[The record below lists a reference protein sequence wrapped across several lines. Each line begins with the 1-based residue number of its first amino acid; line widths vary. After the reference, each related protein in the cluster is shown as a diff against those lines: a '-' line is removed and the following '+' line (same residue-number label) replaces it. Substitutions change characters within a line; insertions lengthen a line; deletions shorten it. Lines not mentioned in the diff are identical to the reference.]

1 MIDMNKDDGGDLHDL
16 EGVDPLSVDVFRA
29 FKRIVRTNRQL
40 MLRMSAEGGGHPA
53 QAGCMWVLSRHEGIT
68 QTELGRMLHIAPATV
83 TTMLQRLERDGLVE
97 RWTDTDDQRVTRIR
111 LTDSGRDRADAMASA
126 HASYLDR
133 VLGPLPEVDRREL
146 ARLLNALAD
155 NVEKELER

>member
-1 MIDMNKDDGGDLHDL
+1 MIETDRDDSGAHEF
-16 EGVDPLSVDVFRA
+16 EGADPLSVDVFRA

-40 MLRMSAEGGGHPA
+40 MMRMSAEGGGHPA

-68 QTELGRMLHIAPATV
+68 QSELGRMLHIAPATV

-97 RWTDTDDQRVTRIR
+97 RWTDPDDQRLTRIR
-111 LTDSGRDRADAMASA
+111 LTESGRGRAGAMASA

-133 VLGPLPEVDRREL
+133 VVSPLPEADRREL
-146 ARLLNALAD
+146 ARLLNELAD